1 MFFNLAKASAF
12 LRSFLMLYRH
22 SKHLT
27 WFFDGL
33 RFDNTKFSH
42 SKLKVVH
49 RQFSV
54 LVRNVTPPNSH
65 LFFRLCYSNIILPF
79 EMVI

>member
-22 SKHLT
+22 SKHLI
-27 WFFDGL
+27 WFLDVL

-54 LVRNVTPPNSH
+54 LVRNVTPPNIYFSDFVI
-65 LFFRLCYSNIILPF
+65 LMIILCF